1 MGAGGGVGCDPTGR
15 HRVAAPERRGAQR
28 PFFLF
33 SLTLVLNFLV
43 KDDPVC
49 QDRFGTKHKSG
60 MLNEMYGCHGSQ
72 FFGGPVLPFKCSG
85 ERNAFL

>member
-1 MGAGGGVGCDPTGR
+1 M
-15 HRVAAPERRGAQR
+15 
-28 PFFLF
+28 
-33 SLTLVLNFLV
+33 LNFLV

-49 QDRFGTKHKSG
+49 QDRFGTKRKSG